1 MLIAL
6 MLLPCQPWLGRS
18 PRQQNEFFS
27 LVQWTPQTKGGP
39 YSSGMKSR
47 NPFFLPSDVLNSGEQ
62 RRGMGGQMKVEVGS
76 LCSGGEGRR
85 FKPGFHHYWAR
96 AISLARLYCIR
107 DGNWV
112 RLCAAFS
119 NEKLQALDLTNF
131 FYAQDDMSARPSY
144 A

>member
-27 LVQWTPQTKGGP
+27 LVQWTPKTKGGP
-39 YSSGMKSR
+39 CSSGMKSR
-47 NPFFLPSDVLNSGEQ
+47 NPFSYPLIFWTAESRGEVWEGKPKW
-62 RRGMGGQMKVEVGS
+62 RWVRFVVGE
-76 LCSGGEGRR
+76 EGRR

-96 AISLARLYCIR
+96 AISLARVYCVR

-131 FYAQDDMSARPSY
+131 FYAQDDMSARPSC